1 MKNSA
6 KQNRPIRTVLKE
18 YIERKKGKVV
28 EARKELQRRFSGLD
42 WNIQKKILFAHLN

>member
-18 YIERKKGKVV
+18 YIERKKAKSLKQEKSYRGDFP
-28 EARKELQRRFSGLD
+28 A
-42 WNIQKKILFAHLN
+42 